1 LIKLQSPGQDPC
13 GSKEQ
18 SGTGPLRKSQSY
30 DVDRKDALR
39 APYTFTVLGIL
50 LLIGGALSALEMAK
64 DIFPAIN
71 IPVVGIIWTYNGLPA
86 QEMAERITTL
96 CERASTTTVNNIEH
110 IESNSFN
117 GIAVVKIYLHPAASI
132 DAAIAEVTASCQT
145 ILKAMPAGTTAP
157 NILSYNAANVP
168 ILQLSVGGAKFS
180 EQELYD
186 FATNFI
192 RTQLATVQGS
202 SIPLPYGGK
211 TRAVSVDLDPSKLQ
225 AYNIAPQEVA
235 NAINQQSV
243 VLPSGTAK
251 IGKREYDV
259 LINGSTDT
267 IQALN
272 NLPIKQVNRATVYI
286 RDVANVRDGY
296 TPQVN
301 LVLSNGVKAAL
312 LPVLKNG
319 AASTLDVVERVK
331 NALPRIAATL
341 PKELEIK
348 SLFDQSVF
356 VSSALDGVIREG
368 IIAAS
373 LTAVMILL
381 FLGSWR
387 STLVVATSIPLSI
400 CFSVLAMHVLG
411 QTINIM
417 TLGGLALAVGILVD
431 DATVEIENI
440 HRNLAMGKSMIGA
453 ILDGAQEIATPAL
466 VATLCICIVFVP
478 IFLLGGVAY
487 YLFSPLAMAVVF
499 AMLASY
505 FLSRTVVPTMVNFLL
520 QNEHHQPDSARRNWF
535 VRLHEG
541 FNQGFERLR
550 NFYVARLEWALKHG
564 CLVIGAMLA
573 VVVVSLL
580 FLTPFLGED
589 FFPLV
594 DAGQFRLH
602 VRAPAGTS
610 IEETQHVFSQV
621 DQVIRSVIPKGEIDL
636 VLENIGL
643 PMNLNLALS
652 DTATISSADGEVL
665 VSLNK
670 QKHGSTWAYVK
681 TIREQLQT
689 KFPDYTFFVQP
700 SDIVGQTLNA
710 GLPAPIDVQVVGHD
724 KDNYQIAEE
733 LRQRIAQV
741 PGAVDVNIHQVI
753 GNPSLLVNVD
763 RTRADQLG
771 LTEKQVA
778 DDLLISLAGSGQTA
792 PNLWL
797 NPQNGVSY
805 SIVVQTPQHLINST
819 SDINLTPITGA
830 SGPQS
835 AAGNQAYQIPS
846 TGLTG
851 SNGAQ
856 AELLS
861 NLASIQH
868 IATPVVVSHYNV
880 QPVLDIYANTQNK
893 DLGAVARQVQKIV
906 NAVKPHLP
914 RGTALVV
921 RGQVQSMNTSYLG
934 LGVGIAFAVLLV
946 YFLMVVN
953 FQSWLDPFIIITALP
968 GALTGIVWMLFL
980 TRTTISVPALMGAIM
995 CIGVATSNS
1004 ILVVTFANE
1013 QLRTGKDPFASAH
1026 SAGFT
1031 RLRPVIMTALA
1042 MILGMLPMSLGLGDG
1057 GEQNAPL
1064 GRAVIGGLLVA
1075 TFFTLFFVPVAY
1087 RILKRNY
1094 LTHELHPRLRSHSSD
1109 ENYVEAS
1116 PHPSAQR

>member
-1 LIKLQSPGQDPC
+1 MMWIVKI
-13 GSKEQ
+13 
-18 SGTGPLRKSQSY
+18 
-30 DVDRKDALR
+30 ALR
-39 APYTFTVLGIL
+39 APYTFTVLAIV
-50 LLIGGALSALEMAK
+50 LLIGGALSALQMPK

-86 QEMAERITTL
+86 EEMAERITTVS
-96 CERASTTTVNNIEH
+96 ERASTTTVNNIEH

-117 GIAVVKIYLHPAASI
+117 GIAVVKIYLQPGSSI

-145 ILKAMPAGTTAP
+145 ILKSLPPGVTPP

-168 ILQLSVGGAKFS
+168 VLQLSVGGATFS

-186 FATNFI
+186 YATNFI
-192 RTQLATVQGS
+192 RTQLATVQGA

-211 TRAVSVDLDPSKLQ
+211 TRAVSVDLDPNKLH
-225 AYNIAPQEVA
+225 AYNLTPQEVA
-235 NAINQQSV
+235 KAINQQSV

-272 NLPIKQVNRATVYI
+272 NLPVKQVNGATIYV

-301 LVLSNGVKAAL
+301 MVVSNGIKAAL

-319 AASTLDVVERVK
+319 DASTLDVVSRVRK
-331 NALPRIAATL
+331 ALPQIGATL
-341 PKELEIK
+341 PQELQIK
-348 SLFDQSVF
+348 ALFDQSVF
-356 VSSALDGVIREG
+356 VSSALNGVLREG

-387 STLVVATSIPLSI
+387 STLVVATSIPLAI
-400 CFSVLAMHVLG
+400 CFSVLALHVIG

-440 HRNLAMGKSMIGA
+440 HRNLAMGKSMIDA
-453 ILDGAQEIATPAL
+453 ILDGAQEIATPAF
-466 VATLCICIVFVP
+466 VATLSICIVFVP

-487 YLFSPLAMAVVF
+487 YLFAPLAMAVVF

-520 QNEHHQPDSARRNWF
+520 KNEDQKGDANELRPRHENWF
-535 VRLHEG
+535 LRIHEG
-541 FNQGFERLR
+541 FNGGFEKLR
-550 NFYVARLEWALKHG
+550 SFYATCLEWALNHSR
-564 CLVIGAMLA
+564 LVVGVMVS
-573 VVVVSLL
+573 VVVLSLVL
-580 FLTPFLGED
+580 VTPFLGED
-589 FFPLV
+589 FFPNV

-602 VRAPAGTS
+602 VSAPVGTR
-610 IEETQHVFSQV
+610 IEETQEVFYQV
-621 DQVIRSVIPKGEIDL
+621 EKVIRSVIPKGQIDL
-636 VLENIGL
+636 IIQNIGL

-652 DTATISSADGEVL
+652 DTATISSADGEID
-665 VSLNK
+665 VSLNPAR
-670 QKHGSTWAYVK
+670 HGSTFEYLK
-681 TIREQLQT
+681 KIRQQLIA
-689 KFPDYTFFVQP
+689 KYPDYTYFSMP
-700 SDIVGQTLNA
+700 ADIVSQILNA

-724 KDNYQIAEE
+724 PKNYQIAEE

-741 PGAVDVNIHQVI
+741 PGAVDVNVHQVI
-753 GNPSLLVNVD
+753 DNPSLLVNID

-792 PNLWL
+792 PNFWL

-805 SIVVQTPQHLINST
+805 PIVVQTPQYLISST
-819 SDINLTPITGA
+819 SDINLTPISGA
-830 SGPQS
+830 AIPQAPLS
-835 AAGNQAYQIPS
+835 NLGYQTPI

-851 SNGAQ
+851 GGGSPPQ
-856 AELLS
+856 LLS

-868 IATPVVVSHYNV
+868 ISTPVVVSHYNV
-880 QPVLDIYANTQNK
+880 QPVFDIYANIQDS
-893 DLGAVARQVQKIV
+893 DLGSVAQQVQNIV
-906 NAVKPHLP
+906 DDVKHHLP
-914 RGTALVV
+914 RGTTAVI
-921 RGQVQSMNTSYLG
+921 RGQVQSMKSSYVG
-934 LGVGIAFAVLLV
+934 LGVGIAFAILLV
-946 YFLMVVN
+946 YFLMAVN
-953 FQSWLDPFIIITALP
+953 FQSWLDPLIIIMALP
-968 GALTGIVWMLFL
+968 GALTGIVWMLFV
-980 TRTTISVPALMGAIM
+980 TRTPISVPGLMGAIM

-1004 ILVVTFANE
+1004 ILMVTFANE
-1013 QLRTGKDPFASAH
+1013 RLRDEGKDPFGAALA
-1026 SAGFT
+1026 AGFT
-1031 RLRPVIMTALA
+1031 RLRPVVMTALA

-1075 TFFTLFFVPVAY
+1075 TFFTLFFVPVVY
-1087 RILKRNY
+1087 KLLKRNFEPR
-1094 LTHELHPRLRSHSSD
+1094 ELHPRLRSPSD
-1109 ENYVEAS
+1109 ENHVRAS
-1116 PHPSAQR
+1116 REPAG